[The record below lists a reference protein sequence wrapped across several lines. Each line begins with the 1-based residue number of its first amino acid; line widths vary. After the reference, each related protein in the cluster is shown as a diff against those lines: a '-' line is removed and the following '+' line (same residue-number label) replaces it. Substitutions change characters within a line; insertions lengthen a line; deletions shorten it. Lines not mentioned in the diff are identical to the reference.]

1 MSSPQ
6 QRLAQVSGAISGSYP
21 RGLLKD
27 EVVIITGSDH
37 RSSTTEVP
45 RLHSAHSPQA
55 SPSLE
60 APSLTACV
68 FSLQAAQGI
77 GKACALTFAR
87 EGAKV
92 VVSDLDES
100 RSTAHISAA
109 TTAPLKKAT
118 DHHPITPSTEK
129 AQTVVDEIKA
139 SGGDAIAVGGDVTAD
154 DSPKRLIKATIDAYG
169 KINHIVNNAGFTFD
183 KMLHTMT
190 NDAFELI
197 LKVHLS
203 APFRI
208 VREAAPYLRTKD
220 PKVIAT
226 NRSIVNISSIAGLHG
241 NVGQTNYATAKSG
254 ILGFTKTVAK
264 EWGAFNVRC
273 NAVAFGY
280 ILSRLTQAKELGE
293 TIEVAG
299 QKIALGIPTGGKKQ
313 EGPVPGIPLGRPG
326 TAQEAANGVLFLV
339 SPLASYVTGHTLEVT
354 AGNGI

>member
-1 MSSPQ
+1 MA
-6 QRLAQVSGAISGSYP
+6 LF
-21 RGLLKD
+21 
-27 EVVIITGSDH
+27 DH

-45 RLHSAHSPQA
+45 RLHLAHTPQA

-77 GKACALTFAR
+77 GKACALTFAC

-100 RSTAHISAA
+100 QSTAHMD
-109 TTAPLKKAT
+109 TR
-118 DHHPITPSTEK
+118 PSTTK
-129 AQTVVDEIKA
+129 YLT
-139 SGGDAIAVGGDVTAD
+139 SWTTTPCLL
-154 DSPKRLIKATIDAYG
+154 SAYG
-169 KINHIVNNAGFTFD
+169 KINHIANNAGFTFD
-183 KMLHTMT
+183 EMLHTMT

-208 VREAAPYLRTKD
+208 VREAAPYLRAKD

-226 NRSIVNISSIAGLHG
+226 NRSIINISSIAGLHG
-241 NVGQTNYATAKSG
+241 NVGETNYATAKSG

-293 TIEVAG
+293 MIEVAG
-299 QKIALGIPTGGKKQ
+299 QKISLGIPTGGKKQ
-313 EGPVPGIPLGRPG
+313 EGPNLAPDDLPPNSFRRIPLGRPG
-326 TAQEAANGVLFLV
+326 TAQEAANGVLSLI

>member
-21 RGLLKD
+21 QGLLKD

-45 RLHSAHSPQA
+45 RLHLAHTPQA

-92 VVSDLDES
+92 VVSDLDE
-100 RSTAHISAA
+100 
-109 TTAPLKKAT
+109 KKAQ
-118 DHHPITPSTEK
+118 I
-129 AQTVVDEIKA
+129 VVDEIKA

-154 DSPKRLIKATIDAYG
+154 DFPKRLITATIDAYG

-208 VREAAPYLRTKD
+208 VREAAPYLRAKD

-326 TAQEAANGVLFLV
+326 TAQEAANGVLFLI

>member
-6 QRLAQVSGAISGSYP
+6 QRLAQISGAISGSYP
-21 RGLLKD
+21 QGLLKD
-27 EVVIITGSDH
+27 EVVIITG
-37 RSSTTEVP
+37 
-45 RLHSAHSPQA
+45 
-55 SPSLE
+55 
-60 APSLTACV
+60 
-68 FSLQAAQGI
+68 AAQGI

-92 VVSDLDES
+92 VVSDLDE
-100 RSTAHISAA
+100 
-109 TTAPLKKAT
+109 KKAQ
-118 DHHPITPSTEK
+118 I
-129 AQTVVDEIKA
+129 VVDEIKA

-154 DSPKRLIKATIDAYG
+154 DFPKRLIKATIDAYG

-208 VREAAPYLRTKD
+208 VREAAPYLRAKD

-226 NRSIVNISSIAGLHG
+226 NRSIVNVSSIAGLHG

-264 EWGAFNVRC
+264 EWGGFNVRC

-326 TAQEAANGVLFLV
+326 TAQEAANGVLFLI